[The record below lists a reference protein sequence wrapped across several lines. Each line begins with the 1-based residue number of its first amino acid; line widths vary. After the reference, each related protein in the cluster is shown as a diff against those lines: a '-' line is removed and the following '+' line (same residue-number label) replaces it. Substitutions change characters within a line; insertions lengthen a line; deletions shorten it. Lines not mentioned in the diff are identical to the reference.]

1 MKYLEERIQLT
12 NYEAYITYT
21 KKAFNVDLSEAV
33 DKFAKDSGIK
43 EDTFYDDRFFDI
55 FLENMYTKPVM
66 DRLKSYLPQGS
77 YESEMKSLRSYIFHI
92 YNFGKEK
99 QIYRFQQGITQK
111 LIDTDIRKVDGYF
124 LRVPSKSI
132 YLSIPYNTEIK
143 IHNPHMGTFDVKGIY
158 VYMEDIISN
167 VYLDRLYTI
176 EDNARIIKFLAI
188 GGNPTNFEK
197 QINFYATV
205 VIKEGEDVFKTIKE
219 HMSKYMMEGHQTNIP
234 FVEALFKFVCN
245 ALLYINSS
253 NPDINPVRAMYN
265 RKAKTPREMAQDVS
279 HSKINFKSVG
289 NSITIDRSYL
299 NNPKEGNNKYD
310 IKTLH
315 WTVRP
320 HWRNQA
326 HGKDRKDRKI
336 IWIERFQKGTDLG
349 AELNKK
355 DYDVK

>member
-12 NYEAYITYT
+12 NYEAYIAYI
-21 KKAFNVDLSEAV
+21 KKSFNVDLSEAV
-33 DKFAKDSGIK
+33 DNFAKKLGVKS
-43 EDTFYDDRFFDI
+43 ETLYDDHFFDN
-55 FLENMYTKPVM
+55 FLEYLYTKPVLE
-66 DRLKSYLPQGS
+66 RLKNYLPQGS
-77 YESEMKSLRSYIFHI
+77 YEAEMKSLRSYIFHM
-92 YNFGKEK
+92 YYFGKEK

-132 YLSIPYNTEIK
+132 YLSIPYNNEIK
-143 IHNPHMGTFDVKGIY
+143 IHNPQMGTFDVKGIY
-158 VYMEDIISN
+158 VYMEDIVSDI
-167 VYLDRLYTI
+167 YLDRLYTK

-197 QINFYATV
+197 QINFFATV
-205 VIKEGEDVFKTIKE
+205 AITEGVDVFKTIKE
-219 HMSKYMMEGHQTNIP
+219 YISKYMMAGHQQNIP
-234 FVEALFKFVCN
+234 LVEELFKFVCN

-253 NPDINPVRAMYN
+253 NPDINPVIAMYN
-265 RKAKTPREMAQDVS
+265 RKARTPIEMAQDVS
-279 HSKINFKSVG
+279 HSKINIKSVG

-299 NNPKEGNNKYD
+299 NNPKDGNSKYD

-315 WTVRP
+315 WMVRP
-320 HWRNQA
+320 HWRNQVF
-326 HGKDRKDRKI
+326 GKNRQGRKI

-355 DYDVK
+355 DYNVK